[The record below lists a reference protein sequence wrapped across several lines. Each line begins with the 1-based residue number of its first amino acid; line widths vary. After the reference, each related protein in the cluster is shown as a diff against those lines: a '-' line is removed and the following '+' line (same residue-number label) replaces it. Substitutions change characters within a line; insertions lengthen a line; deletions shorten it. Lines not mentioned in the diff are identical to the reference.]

1 MAMMNIDL
9 DKLGRLTES
18 DLEDQQERKRL
29 VQYLY
34 QLSEQLKYFQYNL
47 EADNFSADMQ
57 VVMKKLQALADAVVE
72 LNEEGEP
79 EVTPIINPS
88 EITGANVKMSGTTS
102 AQVIGGSQVSV
113 QSGGDMSV
121 QAMDALGL
129 SADELT
135 VTGYTLL
142 QLLGLGVLKIDGAS
156 ADSFIRLANAASG
169 AAFMVNGRGTLT
181 TRCGNFD
188 ELYVEGQDLP
198 TILEAY
204 RDRRLQVSD
213 TQPEGTDIVWV
224 KPTIPTGKERSI
236 FYTGTSSDGT
246 MMNHQSTTRTVTCQR
261 SDTPLVAAEVR
272 YGIGFRVYNT
282 GETTDHLSRTTVT
295 IRGTDYNGNSVTLG
309 IIDESFSH
317 GEYVVPAGDY
327 VDYRANAYRTPMTTN
342 LTWGNTMTITLT
354 LQFEQAGSRQ
364 LQVKSF
370 QIKCNGIESSGYSD
384 GDPIPCEVYY
394 IPEPTEQSGT

>member
-18 DLEDQQERKRL
+18 DLDDKQERKRL

-34 QLSEQLKYFQYNL
+34 QLSEQLKYWQYNL
-47 EADNFSADMQ
+47 EAENFSADMQ
-57 VVMKKLQALADAVVE
+57 VVMKKVQALADAFVE
-72 LNEEGEP
+72 LNEDGEP
-79 EVTPIINPS
+79 EVDPVITPS
-88 EITGANVKMSGTTS
+88 EITGANVKLAGTTS
-102 AQVIGGSQVSV
+102 AQVIGGDQVSV

-121 QAMDALGL
+121 QAMDAMGL

-156 ADSFIRLANAASG
+156 ADSFIRLANSASG

-181 TRCGNFD
+181 ARSGNFA
-188 ELYVEGQDLP
+188 ELHVDGQDLP

-204 RDRRLQVSD
+204 RDKRLQVSD

-224 KPTIPTGKERSI
+224 QPTIPTEKERTI
-236 FYTGTSSDGT
+236 YYNGTGADGS
-246 MMNHQSTTRTVTCQR
+246 MMNHQSTTRTVTCRR
-261 SDTPLVAAEVR
+261 SDTPLVSTQVR
-272 YGIGFRVYNT
+272 YGIGFRVYNN
-282 GETTDHLSRTTVT
+282 GDAADNLLRTIVT
-295 IRGTDYNGNSVTLG
+295 ITGTDYNGDSVTLG
-309 IIDESFSH
+309 IIDESFTG
-317 GEYVVPAGDY
+317 GEYVVRPGDY

-342 LTWGNTMTITLT
+342 LTWGTTITITLT
-354 LQFEQAGSRQ
+354 LQFEEAGSRQ

-370 QIKCNGIESSGYSD
+370 QIKCNGVESSGYSD